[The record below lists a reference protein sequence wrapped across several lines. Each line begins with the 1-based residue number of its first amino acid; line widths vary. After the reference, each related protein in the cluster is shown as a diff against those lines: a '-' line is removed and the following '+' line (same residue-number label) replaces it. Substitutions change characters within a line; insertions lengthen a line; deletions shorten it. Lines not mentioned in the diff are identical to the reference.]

1 MVLICFVMLVF
12 MFFSFGSIILVVYK
26 INAHSMYATGLISN
40 SNIYIPVLVVFNI
53 CIPLDLHPVLI
64 NTGDECIL

>member
-1 MVLICFVMLVF
+1 
-12 MFFSFGSIILVVYK
+12 
-26 INAHSMYATGLISN
+26 MYATGLISN

-53 CIPLDLHPVLI
+53 CIPLDLQPILI